1 MGTWIGVAALAAI
14 LWWLFAPRR
23 QRATPAPE
31 DDVTT
36 PIDRE
41 ELEEAEREL
50 RQDPRPRSLDQ
61 GIDDDDE
68 DDWGPG
74 TR

>member
-1 MGTWIGVAALAAI
+1 MGTWIGVAALVAV
-14 LWWLFAPRR
+14 LWWLFVPRR
-23 QRATPAPE
+23 QRAAPAPE

-50 RQDPRPRSLDQ
+50 EQDPRPRSLEQ
-61 GIDDDDE
+61 GLDDDE

>member
-1 MGTWIGVAALAAI
+1 MGTWIGVAALLAV

-23 QRATPAPE
+23 RRATPAPE

-50 RQDPRPRSLDQ
+50 RQDPRPRGLDQ
-61 GIDDDDE
+61 GFDDDE